1 MNKVLLQL
9 KKLNQFIYSFF
20 NIGHRRSIQAKR
32 NIVASFVIIGSNI
45 FINLLLV
52 RLILDYINPTQYGI
66 WLTLSSVLVWFSLF
80 DIGLG
85 NGLRNK
91 FAEALVK
98 KENNLARI
106 YLSTAYAT
114 LIFVVSIIA
123 ILFILFNYY
132 IDWNK
137 VFNVNI
143 DIGTDFNLIVYI
155 VFSAF
160 CFQLVL
166 KLINN
171 ILVANQRT
179 AVVHLINLIANAIS
193 LILIIILIKIENG
206 SLLYLAISLSIPPV
220 LVLISASFYFYLN
233 DYRKFA
239 PNFKY
244 VKLQYSKSLF
254 SLGSKFFIIQT
265 AALMVFTTDNMIITQ
280 LFGPADVT
288 PYNIALKYF
297 SIVTTIFWIIV
308 NPFIPAY
315 TEAFSLKDI
324 KWIRNS
330 INKLFK
336 LWFGVILAAIL
347 MLLFSDFAYKLWF
360 GEKIYINI
368 YLSLGMAIFIIQI
381 SWNNIFSSFLIG
393 VGKIRLQM
401 YHSIFSIIINIPMSI
416 FFAKTINMS
425 STGVILG
432 TIITLLPLSILAPI
446 QYQKLITNTANGLWN
461 K

>member
-324 KWIRNS
+324 N
-330 INKLFK
+330 
-336 LWFGVILAAIL
+336 GYGIL
-347 MLLFSDFAYKLWF
+347 
-360 GEKIYINI
+360 
-368 YLSLGMAIFIIQI
+368 
-381 SWNNIFSSFLIG
+381 
-393 VGKIRLQM
+393 
-401 YHSIFSIIINIPMSI
+401 
-416 FFAKTINMS
+416 
-425 STGVILG
+425 
-432 TIITLLPLSILAPI
+432 
-446 QYQKLITNTANGLWN
+446 
-461 K
+461 